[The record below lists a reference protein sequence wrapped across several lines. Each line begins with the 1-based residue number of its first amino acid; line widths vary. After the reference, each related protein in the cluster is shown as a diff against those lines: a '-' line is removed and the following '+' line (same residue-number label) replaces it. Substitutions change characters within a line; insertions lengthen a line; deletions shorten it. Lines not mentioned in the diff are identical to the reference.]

1 VLEVRW
7 CQTTTPKEATMTV
20 TFNHTIVYA
29 TDKRRSAKFLA
40 NVLGLPERQAMVF
53 HDRTP

>member
-1 VLEVRW
+1 
-7 CQTTTPKEATMTV
+7 MTV

-40 NVLGLPERQAMVF
+40 NVSGCRNPNLCGLS
-53 HDRTP
+53 